1 MPAASNAQLQPDKD
15 AFSLANPVGA
25 FLAPPVGA
33 QVPEVVHL
41 ASPSPVADDL
51 HVRDTIRAVRD
62 RGGVLDGGRD
72 ARRQIAVANQASE
85 QQKVVPFSQLAKDIA
100 GDTLPDYSIIVPD
113 LIHDAHNASP
123 QSADQWLKKN
133 IGPLLKSS
141 YFHPGGDSV
150 MFITFDNGDNDDQG
164 QVFTAVVGQRV
175 ILGVTVN
182 TPFRHENT
190 LRTIMELL
198 GLKTFPGASANA
210 APMNE
215 FFQ

>member
-1 MPAASNAQLQPDKD
+1 
-15 AFSLANPVGA
+15 
-25 FLAPPVGA
+25 
-33 QVPEVVHL
+33 
-41 ASPSPVADDL
+41 
-51 HVRDTIRAVRD
+51 
-62 RGGVLDGGRD
+62 
-72 ARRQIAVANQASE
+72 
-85 QQKVVPFSQLAKDIA
+85 
-100 GDTLPDYSIIVPD
+100 
-113 LIHDAHNASP
+113 
-123 QSADQWLKKN
+123 
-133 IGPLLKSS
+133 
-141 YFHPGGDSV
+141 

-175 ILGVTVN
+175 IPGVTVN